1 MGKRPLSFEPT
12 DNELDYIQDNNISW
26 SAFAHKSLQKAM
38 DGKKQDLK
46 DKIESKLIIILI
58 GIMCMIFTFVIADL
72 FVLIITSIC
81 GVVAIFIG
89 TFSILRLYK
98 NER

>member
-1 MGKRPLSFEPT
+1 MGKRPLSFVPDDDE
-12 DNELDYIQDNNISW
+12 QDFIDAQDIKW
-26 SAFAHKSLQKAM
+26 SAFCHKWLDKER
-38 DGKKQDLK
+38 GLIKQDLK